1 MDWRQGYTSTFR
13 LYSVN
18 QSTWGDGDEIE
29 GLVSASITKDNDSAL
44 IEDASITID
53 GDPISGYVR
62 LALEAKNNT
71 GLRRADLGTFLVTSP
86 KKSING
92 RLSTLDLEC
101 YSVLKPAADKILPP
115 GWYFPEGGDPIAGV
129 YELLSNTLRCPIEFV
144 ESEIR
149 TDEPK
154 VAESNE
160 TVLSF
165 AQYLLTDTGWY
176 LSIDGRGCVTI
187 KEKTDDIVATFDTF
201 ENDVLMPELTD
212 ESDIFDIPNVLR
224 VTDSN
229 GKYETIYNIDEQSAT
244 SITNLGWEKWSSE
257 QLTLDTGETLLSKGA
272 ELMEELS
279 KSTRKISYKRE
290 FDPSIKINDVAL
302 YLLPQQGIVGTFRI
316 ISQSLEL
323 GKGIQVSEIAKME
336 TENWRA

>member
-1 MDWRQGYTSTFR
+1 MDWGQGYTSTFR

-18 QSTWGDGDEIE
+18 QATWGDEDEIE

-62 LALEAKNNT
+62 LVLEAKNNT

-92 RLSTLDLEC
+92 RLSTLELEC
-101 YSVLKPAADKILPP
+101 YSVLKPAADKILSP
-115 GWYFPEGGDPIAGV
+115 GWYFPEGGDPIAGAC
-129 YELLSNTLRCPIEFV
+129 ELLSNVLMCPIEFV

-165 AQYLLTDTGWY
+165 VQYLLTDTGWY

-187 KEKTDDIVATFDTF
+187 KEQTDDIVATFDTF

-229 GKYETIYNIDEQSAT
+229 GDYETIYNTDEQSAT
-244 SITNLGWEKWSSE
+244 SVIVKELNVWRNSQNRLERLVTRESS
-257 QLTLDTGETLLSKGA
+257 
-272 ELMEELS
+272 
-279 KSTRKISYKRE
+279 
-290 FDPSIKINDVAL
+290 
-302 YLLPQQGIVGTFRI
+302 
-316 ISQSLEL
+316 
-323 GKGIQVSEIAKME
+323 IQ
-336 TENWRA
+336 T